1 MPGNNTRSFKV
12 RKVFDGQTSRRDD
25 ILAVEEPLEIRLRF
39 KRADVWVERSIS
51 ITMRTPGHD
60 FELAVG
66 FLFSEGILHDCGEIE
81 EIDDQGQRRDP
92 QQDCNI
98 VRVPVRS
105 NFWFDPERLQRHF
118 YTTSSCGVC
127 GKSSLEALSVM
138 NCSKLS
144 EDRLIIGE
152 EVILKLGE
160 QLRKS
165 QSVFEQT
172 GGLHAA
178 GLFNTEGDLVSLR
191 EDVGRHNAIDKLIGE
206 QLLANR
212 VPLSEHLMMVSGR
225 TSFEIVQ
232 KAIMAGIPVVAAVSA
247 PSSLAVE
254 LAAEFGMTLLGF
266 VRGSRFNIYTE
277 AQRIQLRC
285 LESRSQGSS
294 QVVDM

>member
-1 MPGNNTRSFKV
+1 MPGSNTRSIRV
-12 RKVFDGQTSRRDD
+12 HKVFDGQASRRDD

-39 KRADVWVERSIS
+39 KTVDGWAEKNIS

-66 FLFSEGILHDCGEIE
+66 FLFSEGILHNRGGLQK
-81 EIDDQGQRRDP
+81 IDRTGQRRDR
-92 QQDCNI
+92 QQNCNI
-98 VRVPVRS
+98 VSVPLRS
-105 NFWFDPERLQRHF
+105 SSGFDPERLQRHF

-127 GKSSLEALSVM
+127 GKSSLEALRII

-144 EDRLIIGE
+144 EDRPIIAE

-160 QLRKS
+160 QLRRS
-165 QSVFEQT
+165 QSVFDQT

-178 GLFNTEGDLVSLR
+178 GLFDTEGDLVSLR

-212 VPLSEHLMMVSGR
+212 VPLPDHLMMVSGR
-225 TSFEIVQ
+225 TSFEIMQ
-232 KAIMAGIPVVAAVSA
+232 KALMAGIPVVAAVSA

-266 VRGSRFNIYTE
+266 VRGNRFNIYTG
-277 AQRIQLRC
+277 AQRIQLRHPG
-285 LESRSQGSS
+285 SRSQGPS
-294 QVVDM
+294 QVADV